1 MIIQIYLWCL
11 IDYLYLCGRKCV
23 SMSRDSFTFK
33 QFVVHQDRCAM
44 KVGTDGTLLGA
55 WAETAR
61 ADGRILDIGTG
72 TGLMALMMAQRFPKA
87 QVTAIDID
95 AEAVAQATNNV
106 QASPFA
112 ERIQVC
118 QADVNAFEPGENYD
132 AIVCNPPYFN
142 HALTCPDDQRT
153 QARHTLSLSYR
164 QLMSAA
170 WRLLA
175 DEGLFSVIIPNDYFQ
190 QMESE
195 AHLAGFF
202 LTRIY
207 GVRTIEGKA
216 IKRYLIEFR
225 KHPCKELV
233 KKEVVIEDSPNVRSE
248 WYRELTKD
256 FYIK

>member
-1 MIIQIYLWCL
+1 
-11 IDYLYLCGRKCV
+11 
-23 SMSRDSFTFK
+23 MSSFTFK
-33 QFVVHQDRCAM
+33 QFVVHQERCAM

-72 TGLMALMMAQRFPKA
+72 TGLIALMMAQRYPKA

-95 AEAVAQATNNV
+95 AEAVAQATDNV
-106 QASPFA
+106 RRSPFA
-112 ERIQVC
+112 DRIQVC
-118 QADVNAFEPGENYD
+118 QADVNAYEVEENYD

-164 QLMSAA
+164 QLMSTA

-175 DEGLFSVIIPNDYFQ
+175 EEGLFSVIIPNDYFQ

-207 GVRTIEGKA
+207 GVRTIKGKN

-225 KHPCKELV
+225 KNPHKELV
-233 KKEVVIEDSPNVRSE
+233 NKEVMIEDSPNVRSE